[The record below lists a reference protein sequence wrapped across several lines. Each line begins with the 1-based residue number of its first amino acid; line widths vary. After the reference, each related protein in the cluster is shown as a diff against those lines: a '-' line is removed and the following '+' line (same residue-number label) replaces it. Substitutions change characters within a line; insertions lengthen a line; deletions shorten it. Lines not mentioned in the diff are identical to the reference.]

1 MTENVRPNIL
11 FILVDGLRA
20 DQCFGI
26 DKTSYTTFLDSLIS
40 SGVYFKNTFA
50 SADGSIISLN
60 CMLNSKLQFQTGI
73 RAQKIILLEDNH
85 LQTLKN
91 SGYYIAGLFPKL
103 TFFKPI
109 PDYFQNENHTY
120 DPGPPP
126 ETLTTGI
133 TEKILSLLN
142 LLKNTSPWFCYLHLF
157 DLHPL
162 REGRKPLKIEEF
174 QSEKFGDTL
183 YAQTV
188 SSIDYWLKK
197 ISVQINFDNTLLIV
211 TSDHGERIPFN
222 EKSSFNFEP
231 EFNSA
236 TSLGRRILPKSTH
249 KIGGKIMGKLKRE
262 IGKTKLT
269 SSNKELTPYQKRSRD
284 PYFTLSLHDE
294 LLHIPFF
301 LKGLTLPSK
310 TISNQVSTL
319 DIFPTIFELAG
330 ITQNNT
336 KYSSSLVPLINN
348 QQITEKEIFLHTIPY
363 KKESPLDKIGIRTS
377 KYKYF
382 RNSKNSKNN
391 IHLYDLENDPFEN
404 NNISKNNLPIIE
416 KMEKLLQDMQNDTL
430 ELDNTLSKEEE
441 EKISKELRKL
451 GYM

>member
-1 MTENVRPNIL
+1 MYPNIIFFL
-11 FILVDGLRA
+11 IDGLRA

-26 DKTSYTTFLDSLIS
+26 DKTSYTPLLDSLIS
-40 SGVYFKNTFA
+40 SGVYFKNTFS
-50 SADGSIISLN
+50 SADGTMISLN
-60 CMLNSKLQFQTGI
+60 CILNSKSQFQTGI

-85 LQTLKN
+85 LQKLKN
-91 SGYYIAGLFPKL
+91 SGYYIAGLIPKL
-103 TFFKPI
+103 TSLKPI
-109 PDYFQNENHTY
+109 TGYFQNENHVY
-120 DPGPPP
+120 DSDPPP
-126 ETLTTGI
+126 ETLSTGMA
-133 TEKILSLLN
+133 EKISTILN
-142 LLKNTSPWFCYLHLF
+142 SLKNTSPWFCYLHLF
-157 DLHPL
+157 DLHSL

-174 QSEKFGDTL
+174 QSEKFGNSL

-188 SSIDYWLKK
+188 SAIDYWLKK
-197 ISVQINFDNTLLIV
+197 ILDRINFDNTLLIV
-211 TSDHGERIPFN
+211 TSDHGERIPFK
-222 EKSSFNFEP
+222 EKSSFKFEP

-249 KIGGKIMGKLKRE
+249 NVSGKIMGKLKRE

-269 SSNKELTPYQKRSRD
+269 YSNKELTPYQKRSRD

-310 TISNQVSTL
+310 IISNQVSTL
-319 DIFPTIFELAG
+319 DIFPTIFELIG

-363 KKESPLDKIGIRTS
+363 EKESPSDKIGIRTS

-382 RNSKNSKNN
+382 RNSKNSKKN
-391 IHLYDLENDPFEN
+391 IYLYDLENDPYEN

-416 KMEKLLQDMQNDTL
+416 KMEKLLQYMQNDTL

-451 GYM
+451 GYI

>member
-1 MTENVRPNIL
+1 MPPNIL

-26 DKTSYTTFLDSLIS
+26 DKTSHTPLLDSLIS
-40 SGVYFKNTFA
+40 NGVYFKNTF
-50 SADGSIISLN
+50 SSTDGTMISLN
-60 CMLNSKLQFQTGI
+60 CVLNSKSQFQTGI

-85 LQTLKN
+85 LQKLKN
-91 SGYYIAGLFPKL
+91 SGYYIGGLIPKL
-103 TFFKPI
+103 TSLKPI
-109 PDYFQNENHTY
+109 TSYFQNENHIY

-133 TEKILSLLN
+133 TEKISSLLN
-142 LLKNTSPWFCYLHLF
+142 SLKNTSPWFCYLHLF

-174 QSEKFGDTL
+174 QSEKFGNSL

-188 SSIDYWLKK
+188 SAIDYCLKK
-197 ISVQINFDNTLLIV
+197 ILDRINFDNTLLIV

-222 EKSSFNFEP
+222 EKSSFDFEP
-231 EFNSA
+231 KFNSV

-249 KIGGKIMGKLKRE
+249 NIGGKIMGKLKRE
-262 IGKTKLT
+262 IGKTKLD

-294 LLHIPFF
+294 LLHIPFL

-310 TISNQVSTL
+310 IISNQISTL
-319 DIFPTIFELAG
+319 DFFPTIFELVG
-330 ITQNNT
+330 IMQNNT

-348 QQITEKEIFLHTIPY
+348 QPMTEKAIFLHTIPY
-363 KKESPLDKIGIRTS
+363 EKESPLDKIGMRTS

-382 RNSKNSKNN
+382 RNSKNPKKDV
-391 IHLYDLENDPFEN
+391 HLYDLENDPYEN

-430 ELDNTLSKEEE
+430 ELDNALSKEEE
-441 EKISKELRKL
+441 EQIKKELAKL

>member
-1 MTENVRPNIL
+1 MRPNVL

-20 DQCFGI
+20 DQCYGV
-26 DKTSYTTFLDSLIS
+26 DKTSYTPFLDSLIS
-40 SGVYFKNTFA
+40 SGVYFKNTFS
-50 SADGSIISLN
+50 SADGTHISLN
-60 CMLNSKLQFQTGI
+60 CMLSSKSQFQTGI

-85 LQTLKN
+85 LQKLKN
-91 SGYYIAGLFPKL
+91 SGYYISGLIPKL
-103 TFFKPI
+103 TSFKHI
-109 PDYFQNENHTY
+109 ADYFQNENHTY
-120 DPGPPP
+120 EPGPPP

-133 TEKILSLLN
+133 TEKISCILNSLN
-142 LLKNTSPWFCYLHLF
+142 NISPWFCYLHLF

-162 REGRKPLKIEEF
+162 REGHKPLKIEEF
-174 QSEKFGDTL
+174 QSEKFGDSL

-197 ISVQINFDNTLLIV
+197 ILDRINFDNTLLIV

-249 KIGGKIMGKLKRE
+249 NIGGKIMGKLKRE

-269 SSNKELTPYQKRSRD
+269 YSNKELTPYQKRSRD
-284 PYFTLSLHDE
+284 PYFTISLHDE

-301 LKGLTLPSK
+301 LKGLSLPSK
-310 TISNQVSTL
+310 IISNQVSTL

-330 ITQNNT
+330 ISQKNT
-336 KYSSSLVPLINN
+336 EYSASLVPLIND
-348 QQITEKEIFLHTIPY
+348 QQIMEKEIFLHTIPY
-363 KKESPLDKIGIRTS
+363 EKESPLDKIGIRTS

-382 RNSKNSKNN
+382 RNSKNSKKDV
-391 IHLYDLENDPFEN
+391 HLYDLENDPYEN

-416 KMEKLLQDMQNDTL
+416 KIEKLLQDMQNDTL

-451 GYM
+451 GYIK

>member
-1 MTENVRPNIL
+1 MPPNIL

-26 DKTSYTTFLDSLIS
+26 DKTSHTPLLDSLIS
-40 SGVYFKNTFA
+40 SGVYFKNTF
-50 SADGSIISLN
+50 SSTDGTMISLN
-60 CMLNSKLQFQTGI
+60 CVLNSKSQFQTGI

-85 LQTLKN
+85 LQKLKN
-91 SGYYIAGLFPKL
+91 SGYYIGGLIPKL
-103 TFFKPI
+103 TSLKPI
-109 PDYFQNENHTY
+109 TSYFQNENHIY

-133 TEKILSLLN
+133 TEKISSLLN
-142 LLKNTSPWFCYLHLF
+142 SLKNTSPWFCYLHLF

-174 QSEKFGDTL
+174 QSEKFGNSL

-188 SSIDYWLKK
+188 SAIDYCLKK
-197 ISVQINFDNTLLIV
+197 ILDRINFDNTLLIV

-222 EKSSFNFEP
+222 EKSSFDFEP
-231 EFNSA
+231 EFNSV

-249 KIGGKIMGKLKRE
+249 NIGGKIMGKLKRE
-262 IGKTKLT
+262 IGKTKLD

-294 LLHIPFF
+294 LLHIPFL

-310 TISNQVSTL
+310 IISNQISTL
-319 DIFPTIFELAG
+319 DFFPTIFELVG
-330 ITQNNT
+330 IMQNNT

-348 QQITEKEIFLHTIPY
+348 QPMTEKAIFLHTIPY
-363 KKESPLDKIGIRTS
+363 EKESPLDRIGMRTS

-382 RNSKNSKNN
+382 RNSKNPKKDV
-391 IHLYDLENDPFEN
+391 HLYDLENDPYEN

-416 KMEKLLQDMQNDTL
+416 KMEKLLYDIQNNTL

-451 GYM
+451 GYIK

>member
-1 MTENVRPNIL
+1 MRPNIL

-20 DQCFGI
+20 DQCYGV
-26 DKTSYTTFLDSLIS
+26 DKESYTPFLDSLINE
-40 SGVYFKNTFA
+40 GVYFNNTF
-50 SADGSIISLN
+50 SPADGTTISLN
-60 CMLNSKLQFQTGI
+60 CLLNSKFQFETGI
-73 RAQKIILLEDNH
+73 RAQKIILLENNH
-85 LQTLKN
+85 LQILKDSN
-91 SGYYIAGLFPKL
+91 YYITGLIPRL
-103 TFFKPI
+103 TSLLPI
-109 PDYFQNENHTY
+109 ADFLQNDDHMYEPD
-120 DPGPPP
+120 PPP
-126 ETLTTGI
+126 ETLSTGMA
-133 TEKILSLLN
+133 EKISTILN
-142 LLKNTSPWFCYLHLF
+142 SLKNTSPWFCYLHLF

-174 QSEKFGDTL
+174 QSEKFGNSL

-188 SSIDYWLKK
+188 SAIDYCLKK
-197 ISVQINFDNTLLIV
+197 ILDRINFDNTLLIV

-222 EKSSFNFEP
+222 EKSSFDFEP
-231 EFNSA
+231 EFNSV

-249 KIGGKIMGKLKRE
+249 NIGGKIMGKLKRE
-262 IGKTKLT
+262 IGKTKLD

-294 LLHIPFF
+294 LLHIPFL

-310 TISNQVSTL
+310 IISNQISTL
-319 DIFPTIFELAG
+319 DFFPTIFELVG
-330 ITQNNT
+330 IMQNNT

-348 QQITEKEIFLHTIPY
+348 QPMTEKAIFLHTIPY
-363 KKESPLDKIGIRTS
+363 EKESPLDKIGMRTS

-382 RNSKNSKNN
+382 RNSKNPKKDV
-391 IHLYDLENDPFEN
+391 HLYDLENDPYEN

-416 KMEKLLQDMQNDTL
+416 KMEKLLYDIQNNTL

-451 GYM
+451 GYIK

>member
-1 MTENVRPNIL
+1 MRPNIL

-20 DQCFGI
+20 DQCYSA
-26 DKTSYTTFLDSLIS
+26 DKESYTPFLDSLINE
-40 SGVYFKNTFA
+40 GVYFNNTF
-50 SADGSIISLN
+50 SPADGTIISLN
-60 CMLNSKLQFQTGI
+60 CLLNSKFQFETSI

-85 LQTLKN
+85 LQKLKN
-91 SGYYIAGLFPKL
+91 SGYYIAGLVPKL
-103 TFFKPI
+103 TSLKPI
-109 PDYFQNENHTY
+109 TGYFQNENYVY
-120 DPGPPP
+120 DSDPPP
-126 ETLTTGI
+126 ETLSTGM
-133 TEKILSLLN
+133 TEKISGILN
-142 LLKNTSPWFCYLHLF
+142 SLKNTSPWFCYLHLF

-174 QSEKFGDTL
+174 QSEKFGDSL

-188 SSIDYWLKK
+188 SAIDYWLKK
-197 ISVQINFDNTLLIV
+197 ILEQINFHNTILII

-222 EKSSFNFEP
+222 KKSSFNFEP

-236 TSLGRRILPKSTH
+236 TNLGRRILPKSTH
-249 KIGGKIMGKLKRE
+249 DMGGKIMGKLKRE

-269 SSNKELTPYQKRSRD
+269 YSNKELTPYQKRSRD
-284 PYFTLSLHDE
+284 PYFTISLHDE

-301 LKGLTLPSK
+301 LKGLSLPSK
-310 TISNQVSTL
+310 IISNQVSTL

-330 ITQNNT
+330 ISQKNT
-336 KYSSSLVPLINN
+336 EYSASLVPLIND
-348 QQITEKEIFLHTIPY
+348 QQIMEKEIFLHTIPY
-363 KKESPLDKIGIRTS
+363 EKESPLDKIGIRTS

-382 RNSKNSKNN
+382 RNSKNSKKD
-391 IHLYDLENDPFEN
+391 IHLYDLENDPYEN

-416 KMEKLLQDMQNDTL
+416 KIEKLLQDMQNDTL

-441 EKISKELRKL
+441 EQIKKELAKL

>member
-1 MTENVRPNIL
+1 MRPNVL

-20 DQCFGI
+20 DQCYGV
-26 DKTSYTTFLDSLIS
+26 DKTSHTPFLDSLIS
-40 SGVYFKNTFA
+40 SGVYFKNTFS
-50 SADGSIISLN
+50 SADGTHISLN
-60 CMLNSKLQFQTGI
+60 CMLSSKSQFQTGI

-85 LQTLKN
+85 LQKLKN
-91 SGYYIAGLFPKL
+91 SGYYISGLIPKL
-103 TFFKPI
+103 TSFKHI
-109 PDYFQNENHTY
+109 ADYFQNENHTY
-120 DPGPPP
+120 EPGPPP

-133 TEKILSLLN
+133 TEKISCILNSLN
-142 LLKNTSPWFCYLHLF
+142 NTSPWFCYLHLF

-162 REGRKPLKIEEF
+162 REGHKPLKIEEF
-174 QSEKFGDTL
+174 QSGKFGDSL

-188 SSIDYWLKK
+188 SAIDYWLKK
-197 ISVQINFDNTLLIV
+197 ILDRFNFDNTLLIV

-249 KIGGKIMGKLKRE
+249 NKGGKIMGKLKRK

-269 SSNKELTPYQKRSRD
+269 YSNKELTPYQKRSRD
-284 PYFTLSLHDE
+284 PYFTISLHDE

-301 LKGLTLPSK
+301 LKGLSLPSK
-310 TISNQVSTL
+310 IISNQVSTL

-330 ITQNNT
+330 ISQKNT
-336 KYSSSLVPLINN
+336 EYSSSLVPLIND

-363 KKESPLDKIGIRTS
+363 EKESPLDKIGIRTN

-382 RNSKNSKNN
+382 RNSKNPKKDV
-391 IHLYDLENDPFEN
+391 HLYDLENDPYEN
-404 NNISKNNLPIIE
+404 NNISKDNLVIIE
-416 KMEKLLQDMQNDTL
+416 KMENLINNMKRDTIKM
-430 ELDNTLSKEEE
+430 DDTITEEE
-441 EKISKELRKL
+441 EKQISEELKKL

>member
-1 MTENVRPNIL
+1 MRPNVL

-20 DQCFGI
+20 DQCYGV
-26 DKTSYTTFLDSLIS
+26 DKTSYTPFLDSLIS
-40 SGVYFKNTFA
+40 SGVYFKNTFS
-50 SADGSIISLN
+50 SADGTHISLN
-60 CMLNSKLQFQTGI
+60 CMLSSKSQFQTGI

-85 LQTLKN
+85 LQKLKN
-91 SGYYIAGLFPKL
+91 SGYYISGLIPKL
-103 TFFKPI
+103 TSLKPI
-109 PDYFQNENHTY
+109 TDYFQNENHTY
-120 DPGPPP
+120 EPGPPP

-133 TEKILSLLN
+133 TEKISSLLN
-142 LLKNTSPWFCYLHLF
+142 SLKNTSPWFCYLHLF

-174 QSEKFGDTL
+174 QSEKFGNSL

-188 SSIDYWLKK
+188 SAIDYCLKK
-197 ISVQINFDNTLLIV
+197 ILDRINFDNTLLIV

-222 EKSSFNFEP
+222 EKSSFDFEP

-249 KIGGKIMGKLKRE
+249 NIGGKIMGKLKRE
-262 IGKTKLT
+262 IGKTKLD

-294 LLHIPFF
+294 LLHIPFL

-310 TISNQVSTL
+310 IISNQISTL
-319 DIFPTIFELAG
+319 DFFPTIFELVG
-330 ITQNNT
+330 IMQNNT

-348 QQITEKEIFLHTIPY
+348 QPMTEKAIFLHTIPY
-363 KKESPLDKIGIRTS
+363 EKESPLDKIGMRTS

-382 RNSKNSKNN
+382 RNSKNPKKDV
-391 IHLYDLENDPFEN
+391 HLYDLENDPYEN

-416 KMEKLLQDMQNDTL
+416 KMEKSLQDMQNDTL

-451 GYM
+451 GYT

>member
-1 MTENVRPNIL
+1 MPPNIL

-26 DKTSYTTFLDSLIS
+26 DKTSHTPLLDSLIS
-40 SGVYFKNTFA
+40 SGVYFKNTF
-50 SADGSIISLN
+50 SSTDGTMISLN
-60 CMLNSKLQFQTGI
+60 CVLNSKSQFQTGI

-85 LQTLKN
+85 LQKLKN
-91 SGYYIAGLFPKL
+91 SGYYIGGLIPKL
-103 TFFKPI
+103 TSLKPI
-109 PDYFQNENHTY
+109 TSYFQNENHIY

-133 TEKILSLLN
+133 TEKISSLLN
-142 LLKNTSPWFCYLHLF
+142 SLKNTSPWFCYLHLF

-174 QSEKFGDTL
+174 QSEKFGNSL

-188 SSIDYWLKK
+188 SAIDYCLKK
-197 ISVQINFDNTLLIV
+197 ILDRINFDNTLLIV

-222 EKSSFNFEP
+222 EKSSFDFEP
-231 EFNSA
+231 EFNSV

-249 KIGGKIMGKLKRE
+249 NIGGKIMGKLKRE
-262 IGKTKLT
+262 IGKTKLD

-294 LLHIPFF
+294 LLHIPFL

-310 TISNQVSTL
+310 IISNQISTL
-319 DIFPTIFELAG
+319 DFFPTIFELVG
-330 ITQNNT
+330 IMQNNT
-336 KYSSSLVPLINN
+336 KYSSSLVSLINN
-348 QQITEKEIFLHTIPY
+348 QPMTEKAIFLHTIPY
-363 KKESPLDKIGIRTS
+363 EKESSLDRIGMRTS

-382 RNSKNSKNN
+382 RNSKNPKKDV
-391 IHLYDLENDPFEN
+391 HLYDLENDPYEN

-416 KMEKLLQDMQNDTL
+416 KMEKLLYDIQNNTL

>member
-1 MTENVRPNIL
+1 MRPNVL

-20 DQCFGI
+20 DQCYGV
-26 DKTSYTTFLDSLIS
+26 DKTSYTPFLDSLIS
-40 SGVYFKNTFA
+40 SGVYFKNTFS
-50 SADGSIISLN
+50 SADGTHISLN
-60 CMLNSKLQFQTGI
+60 CMLSSKSQFQTGI

-85 LQTLKN
+85 LQKLKN
-91 SGYYIAGLFPKL
+91 SGYYISGLIPKL
-103 TFFKPI
+103 TSFKHI
-109 PDYFQNENHTY
+109 ADYFQNENHTY
-120 DPGPPP
+120 EPGPPP

-133 TEKILSLLN
+133 TEKISSILNSLN
-142 LLKNTSPWFCYLHLF
+142 NTSPWFCYLHLF

-162 REGRKPLKIEEF
+162 REGHKPLKIEEF
-174 QSEKFGDTL
+174 QSEKFGDSL

-188 SSIDYWLKK
+188 SAIDYWLKK
-197 ISVQINFDNTLLIV
+197 ILDRINFDNTLLIV

-249 KIGGKIMGKLKRE
+249 NIGGKIMGKLKRE

-269 SSNKELTPYQKRSRD
+269 YSNKELTPYQKRSRD
-284 PYFTLSLHDE
+284 PYFTISLHDE

-301 LKGLTLPSK
+301 LKGLSLPSK
-310 TISNQVSTL
+310 IISNQVSTL
-319 DIFPTIFELAG
+319 DIFPTIFELTG
-330 ITQNNT
+330 ILQKNT
-336 KYSSSLVPLINN
+336 KYSSSLVPLIND

-363 KKESPLDKIGIRTS
+363 EKESPLDKIGIRTS

-382 RNSKNSKNN
+382 RNSKNSKKD
-391 IHLYDLENDPFEN
+391 IHLYDLENDPYEN
-404 NNISKNNLPIIE
+404 NNISKDNLVIIE
-416 KMEKLLQDMQNDTL
+416 KMENLINNMKRDTIKM
-430 ELDNTLSKEEE
+430 DDTITEEE
-441 EKISKELRKL
+441 EKQISEELKKL

>member
-1 MTENVRPNIL
+1 MPPNIL

-26 DKTSYTTFLDSLIS
+26 DKTSHTPLLDSLIS
-40 SGVYFKNTFA
+40 NGVYFKNTF
-50 SADGSIISLN
+50 SSTDGTMISLN
-60 CMLNSKLQFQTGI
+60 CVLNSKSQFQTGI

-85 LQTLKN
+85 LQKLKN
-91 SGYYIAGLFPKL
+91 SGYYIGGLIPKL
-103 TFFKPI
+103 TSLKPI
-109 PDYFQNENHTY
+109 TSYFQNENHIY

-133 TEKILSLLN
+133 TEKISSLLN
-142 LLKNTSPWFCYLHLF
+142 SLKNTSPWFCYLHLF

-174 QSEKFGDTL
+174 QSEKFGNSL

-188 SSIDYWLKK
+188 SAIDYCLKK
-197 ISVQINFDNTLLIV
+197 NLDRINFDNTLLIV

-222 EKSSFNFEP
+222 EKSSFDFEP

-249 KIGGKIMGKLKRE
+249 NIGGKIMGKLKRE
-262 IGKTKLT
+262 IGKTKLD

-294 LLHIPFF
+294 LLHIPFL

-310 TISNQVSTL
+310 IISNQISTL
-319 DIFPTIFELAG
+319 DFFPTIFELVG
-330 ITQNNT
+330 IMQNNT

-348 QQITEKEIFLHTIPY
+348 QPMTEKAIFLHTIPY
-363 KKESPLDKIGIRTS
+363 EKESPLDKIGMRTS

-382 RNSKNSKNN
+382 RNSKNPKKDV
-391 IHLYDLENDPFEN
+391 HLYDLENDPYEN

-430 ELDNTLSKEEE
+430 ELDNALSKEEE
-441 EKISKELRKL
+441 EQIKKELAKL

>member
-1 MTENVRPNIL
+1 MPPNIL

-26 DKTSYTTFLDSLIS
+26 DKTSHTPLLDSLIS
-40 SGVYFKNTFA
+40 SGVYFKNTF
-50 SADGSIISLN
+50 SSTDGTMISLN
-60 CMLNSKLQFQTGI
+60 CVLNSKSQFQTGI

-85 LQTLKN
+85 LQKLKN
-91 SGYYIAGLFPKL
+91 SGYYIGGLIPKL
-103 TFFKPI
+103 TSLKPI
-109 PDYFQNENHTY
+109 TSYFQNENHIY

-133 TEKILSLLN
+133 TEKISSLLN
-142 LLKNTSPWFCYLHLF
+142 SLKNTSPWFCYLHLF

-174 QSEKFGDTL
+174 QSEKFGNSL

-188 SSIDYWLKK
+188 SAIDYCLKK
-197 ISVQINFDNTLLIV
+197 ILDRINFDNTLLIV

-222 EKSSFNFEP
+222 EKSSFDFEP
-231 EFNSA
+231 EFNSV

-249 KIGGKIMGKLKRE
+249 NIGGKIMGKLKRE
-262 IGKTKLT
+262 IGKTKLD

-294 LLHIPFF
+294 LLHIPFL

-310 TISNQVSTL
+310 IISNQISTL
-319 DIFPTIFELAG
+319 DFFPTIFELVG
-330 ITQNNT
+330 IMQNNT

-348 QQITEKEIFLHTIPY
+348 QPMTEKAIFLHTIPY
-363 KKESPLDKIGIRTS
+363 EKESSLDRIGMRTS

-382 RNSKNSKNN
+382 RNSKNPKKDV
-391 IHLYDLENDPFEN
+391 HLYDLENDPYEN

-416 KMEKLLQDMQNDTL
+416 KMEKLLQYMQNDTL

-451 GYM
+451 GYIK

>member
-1 MTENVRPNIL
+1 MPPNIL

-26 DKTSYTTFLDSLIS
+26 DKTSHTPLLDSLIS
-40 SGVYFKNTFA
+40 SGVYFKNTF
-50 SADGSIISLN
+50 SSTDGTMISLN
-60 CMLNSKLQFQTGI
+60 CVLNSKSQFQTGI

-85 LQTLKN
+85 LQKLKN
-91 SGYYIAGLFPKL
+91 SGYYIGGLIPKL
-103 TFFKPI
+103 TSLKPI
-109 PDYFQNENHTY
+109 TSYFQNENHIY

-133 TEKILSLLN
+133 TEKISSLLN
-142 LLKNTSPWFCYLHLF
+142 SLKNTSPWFCYLHLF

-162 REGRKPLKIEEF
+162 REGHKPLKIEEF
-174 QSEKFGDTL
+174 QSEKFGNSL

-188 SSIDYWLKK
+188 SAIDYCLKK
-197 ISVQINFDNTLLIV
+197 ILDRINFDNTLLIV

-222 EKSSFNFEP
+222 EKSSFDFEP
-231 EFNSA
+231 KFNSV

-249 KIGGKIMGKLKRE
+249 NIGGKIMGKLKRE
-262 IGKTKLT
+262 IGKTKLD

-294 LLHIPFF
+294 LLHIPFL

-310 TISNQVSTL
+310 IISNQISTL
-319 DIFPTIFELAG
+319 DFFPTIFELVG
-330 ITQNNT
+330 IMQNNT
-336 KYSSSLVPLINN
+336 KYSSSLVSLINN
-348 QQITEKEIFLHTIPY
+348 QPMTEKAIFLHTIPY
-363 KKESPLDKIGIRTS
+363 EKESPLDRIGMRTS

-382 RNSKNSKNN
+382 RNSKNPKKDV
-391 IHLYDLENDPFEN
+391 HLYDLENDPYEN

-416 KMEKLLQDMQNDTL
+416 KMEKLLYDIQNNTL

>member
-1 MTENVRPNIL
+1 MPPNIL

-26 DKTSYTTFLDSLIS
+26 DKTSHTPLLDSLIS
-40 SGVYFKNTFA
+40 SGVYFKNTFS
-50 SADGSIISLN
+50 SADGTFISLN
-60 CMLNSKLQFQTGI
+60 CILNSKSQFHTGV
-73 RAQKIILLEDNH
+73 RAQKVILLEDNH
-85 LQTLKN
+85 LQKLKN
-91 SGYYIAGLFPKL
+91 SGYYIAGLIPKFTSL
-103 TFFKPI
+103 KPI
-109 PDYFQNENHTY
+109 TDYFQNENHTY

-133 TEKILSLLN
+133 TEKISSLLN
-142 LLKNTSPWFCYLHLF
+142 SLKNTSPWFCYLHLL

-162 REGRKPLKIEEF
+162 REGREPLKIEEF
-174 QSEKFGDTL
+174 QSEKFGNSL

-188 SSIDYWLKK
+188 SAIDYCLKK
-197 ISVQINFDNTLLIV
+197 ILDRINFDNTLLIV
-211 TSDHGERIPFN
+211 TSDHGERIPFG

-249 KIGGKIMGKLKRE
+249 NIGGKIMGKLKRE
-262 IGKTKLT
+262 IGKTKLD

-294 LLHIPFF
+294 LLHIPFL

-310 TISNQVSTL
+310 IISDQVSTL
-319 DIFPTIFELAG
+319 DIFPTIFELVG
-330 ITQNNT
+330 IMQNNT

-348 QQITEKEIFLHTIPY
+348 QPMTEKAIFLHTIPY
-363 KKESPLDKIGIRTS
+363 EKESPLDKIGMRTS

-382 RNSKNSKNN
+382 RNSKNPKKDV
-391 IHLYDLENDPFEN
+391 HLYDLENDPYEN
-404 NNISKNNLPIIE
+404 NNISKNNFPIIE
-416 KMEKLLQDMQNDTL
+416 EMEKLLRDMQNNTL

-441 EKISKELRKL
+441 EKISKELRKM

>member
-1 MTENVRPNIL
+1 MKKNVL
-11 FILVDGLRA
+11 FILIDGLRA

-26 DKTSYTTFLDSLIS
+26 DKTSYTPLLDSLIS
-40 SGVYFKNTFA
+40 SGIYFKNTFS
-50 SADGSIISLN
+50 SADGTMISLN
-60 CMLNSKLQFQTGI
+60 CILNSKPQFQTGI
-73 RAQKIILLEDNH
+73 RTQKIILLEDNH
-85 LQTLKN
+85 LQKLKN
-91 SGYYIAGLFPKL
+91 SGYYIAGLVPKL
-103 TFFKPI
+103 TSFKPI
-109 PDYFQNENHTY
+109 TSYFQNENYVY
-120 DPGPPP
+120 DCGPPL
-126 ETLTTGI
+126 ETLSTGM
-133 TEKILSLLN
+133 TEKISSLLN
-142 LLKNTSPWFCYLHLF
+142 SLKNTSPWFCYLHLF

-174 QSEKFGDTL
+174 QSEKFGDSL

-188 SSIDYWLKK
+188 SAIDYWLKK
-197 ISVQINFDNTLLIV
+197 ILERINFHNTILII

-249 KIGGKIMGKLKRE
+249 DMGGKIMGKLKRE

-269 SSNKELTPYQKRSRD
+269 YSNKKLTPYQKRSRD
-284 PYFTLSLHDE
+284 PYFTLSLFDE

-301 LKGLTLPSK
+301 LKGLSLPSK
-310 TISNQVSTL
+310 IISNQVSTL

-330 ITQNNT
+330 ILQKNT
-336 KYSSSLVPLINN
+336 KYSSSLVPLIND

-363 KKESPLDKIGIRTS
+363 EKESPLDKIGIRTS

-382 RNSKNSKNN
+382 RNSKNSKKD
-391 IHLYDLENDPFEN
+391 IHLYDLENDPYEN

-416 KMEKLLQDMQNDTL
+416 KMEKLLQNMQNDTL
-430 ELDNTLSKEEE
+430 ELDNTISKEEE
-441 EKISKELRKL
+441 EKISKELKKL
-451 GYM
+451 GYI

>member
-1 MTENVRPNIL
+1 MPPNIL

-26 DKTSYTTFLDSLIS
+26 DKTSHTPLLDSLIS
-40 SGVYFKNTFA
+40 NGVYFKNTF
-50 SADGSIISLN
+50 SSTDGTTISLN
-60 CMLNSKLQFQTGI
+60 CVLNSKSQFQTGI

-85 LQTLKN
+85 LQKLKN
-91 SGYYIAGLFPKL
+91 SGYYIGGLIPKL
-103 TFFKPI
+103 TSLKPI
-109 PDYFQNENHTY
+109 TSYFQNENHIY

-133 TEKILSLLN
+133 TEKISSLLN
-142 LLKNTSPWFCYLHLF
+142 SLKNTSPWFCYLHLF

-174 QSEKFGDTL
+174 QSEKFGNSL

-188 SSIDYWLKK
+188 SAIDYCLKK
-197 ISVQINFDNTLLIV
+197 ILDRINFDNTLLIV

-222 EKSSFNFEP
+222 EKSSFDFEP
-231 EFNSA
+231 EFNSV

-249 KIGGKIMGKLKRE
+249 NIGGKIMGKLKRE
-262 IGKTKLT
+262 IGKTKLD

-294 LLHIPFF
+294 LLHIPFL

-310 TISNQVSTL
+310 IISNQISTL
-319 DIFPTIFELAG
+319 DFFPTIFELVG
-330 ITQNNT
+330 IMQNNT
-336 KYSSSLVPLINN
+336 KYSSSLVSLINN
-348 QQITEKEIFLHTIPY
+348 QPMTEKAIFLHTIPY
-363 KKESPLDKIGIRTS
+363 EKESSLDRIGMRTS

-382 RNSKNSKNN
+382 RNSKNPKKDV
-391 IHLYDLENDPFEN
+391 HLYDLKNDPYEN
-404 NNISKNNLPIIE
+404 NNISKNNLSIIE
-416 KMEKLLQDMQNDTL
+416 KMEKLLYDIQNNTL